1 MTCWRLRLAALGFS
15 LIWIAACSPTGA
27 RPGQMED
34 HFHWREASTAAA
46 LGWVVFL
53 PGAGGLSVLDDDQHY
68 FRVAELL
75 NKHGLDVLIVDYKPA
90 YQSASNPPDGE
101 GPERIAWVTEQ
112 AVDWMRRSHPRTVG
126 RQGALVGWSLG
137 ASGATRIVNDPA
149 AVIRLGLHG
158 AVMFY
163 PLAIDTTGLNNRVP
177 LLILTGDLDDVS
189 PAGEIRR
196 LVSERSAEWA
206 SVDLVVYPG
215 AYHGFVVDSLKQRR
229 TIRLLPLFGP
239 SATLQYDET
248 AARDATHRLIR
259 FLVRAR
265 ATNQTTVQ
273 AARIR

>member
-1 MTCWRLRLAALGFS
+1 MTCGHLRLAALG
-15 LIWIAACSPTGA
+15 LALVWIAACSPTGA

-34 HFHWREASTAAA
+34 HFHWSAASTAAA

-90 YQSASNPPDGE
+90 YRSASSPPEGE

-112 AVDWMRRSHPRTVG
+112 AVDWMRRSYPQTVG
-126 RQGALVGWSLG
+126 RQGAIVGWSLG

-163 PLAIDTTGLNNRVP
+163 PLVGENSGLNNRVP
-177 LLILTGDLDDVS
+177 LLVLTGELDDTT

-196 LVSERSAEWA
+196 LVSERPAGSA

-215 AYHGFVVDSLKQRR
+215 AHHGFDVDSLKQRR
-229 TIRLLPLFGP
+229 TVRLLPLFGP

-248 AARDATHRLIR
+248 AAADATQRLIR
-259 FLVRAR
+259 FLVRAQ
-265 ATNQTTVQ
+265 ATTQTTAQ
-273 AARIR
+273 AAGIL